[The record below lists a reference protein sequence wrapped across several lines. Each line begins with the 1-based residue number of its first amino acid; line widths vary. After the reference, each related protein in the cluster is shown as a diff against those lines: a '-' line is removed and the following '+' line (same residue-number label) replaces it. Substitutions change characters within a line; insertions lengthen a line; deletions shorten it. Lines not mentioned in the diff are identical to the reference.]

1 MPTVPTIEPVEVRA
15 GDTVKFKVSWSDY
28 PADDGWSVSYVLHS
42 NSTDTSTATAT
53 VEADGSAFLVTFSS
67 TQTAALT
74 AGNYT
79 LHGRATKSGES
90 YTVYNAPLVVL
101 ADIAAASA
109 GTDLRT
115 WAAKALAAI
124 ETALSTNLSADFVTF
139 SVDGQNFT
147 RMARLEA
154 MDVRDRLKSEVH
166 REEQAR
172 KIRQGLS
179 TSRNLYVRFQ

>member
-1 MPTVPTIEPVEVRA
+1 
-15 GDTVKFKVSWSDY
+15 
-28 PADDGWSVSYVLHS
+28 VLHS

-90 YTVYNAPLVVL
+90 YTV
-101 ADIAAASA
+101 ASA